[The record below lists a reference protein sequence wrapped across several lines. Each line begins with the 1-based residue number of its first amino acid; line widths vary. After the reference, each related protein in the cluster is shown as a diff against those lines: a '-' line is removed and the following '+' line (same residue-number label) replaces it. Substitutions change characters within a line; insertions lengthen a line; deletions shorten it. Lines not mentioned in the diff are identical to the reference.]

1 LEKIYVKLR
10 YYAVRFLHYASSSAL
25 ADHPPAPEEIVGLL
39 ADPLLGKVVAPRD
52 GVGRTPEREVSVIG

>member
-1 LEKIYVKLR
+1 MP
-10 YYAVRFLHYASSSAL
+10 STSGL

-39 ADPLLGKVVAPRD
+39 ADPLRGKVVALLD